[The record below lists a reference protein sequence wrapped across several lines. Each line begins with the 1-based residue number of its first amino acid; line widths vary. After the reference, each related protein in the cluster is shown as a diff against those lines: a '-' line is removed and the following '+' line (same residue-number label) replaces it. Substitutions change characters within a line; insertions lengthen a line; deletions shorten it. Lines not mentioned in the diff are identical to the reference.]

1 MARKPKP
8 FQCDEESLKQLTR
21 LSKSR
26 KAHPRLARRALMI
39 IYLHKQIPIKDI
51 AQALGERPNTVI
63 MWRERFIKGGIEGL
77 NDLKRSG
84 KPVIYGEEF
93 KQRVLQ
99 KLTEDPPE
107 GYSHWDGPRLAEAL
121 NTSTYAIWRVL
132 RNEKIKFPRRH
143 NREKVE
149 SLKLQR
155 EQRQE
160 KAKPQRVTADED
172 ETQDSDNRANQTPT
186 RTYSEENSRTVE
198 AKLEP
203 VSDLTDRSGEEKARV
218 DR

>member
-39 IYLHKQIPIKDI
+39 IYLDKQIPIKDI

-99 KLTEDPPE
+99 KLTEEPPP
-107 GYSHWDGPRLAEAL
+107 GFSHWDGPRLAEAL

-143 NREKVE
+143 NRDR
-149 SLKLQR
+149 S
-155 EQRQE
+155 
-160 KAKPQRVTADED
+160 A
-172 ETQDSDNRANQTPT
+172 TPRRKDHDHASKIAHT
-186 RTYSEENSRTVE
+186 PRFTVGE
-198 AKLEP
+198 LEP
-203 VSDLTDRSGEEKARV
+203 KLAPVNDSPTTEAELDR
-218 DR
+218 